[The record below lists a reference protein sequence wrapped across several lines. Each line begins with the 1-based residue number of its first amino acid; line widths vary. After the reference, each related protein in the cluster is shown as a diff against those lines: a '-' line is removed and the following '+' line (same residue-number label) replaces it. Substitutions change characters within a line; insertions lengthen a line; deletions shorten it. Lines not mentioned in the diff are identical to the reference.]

1 MEAVHL
7 VYLVRVGT
15 QARHLGQKGSVL
27 RVASC
32 DLAQMRQ
39 SALQLSTG
47 ILHRQHGCLG
57 SATVQLKRQHPH
69 ASR

>member
-15 QARHLGQKGSVL
+15 QARHLGQKGGVF
-27 RVASC
+27 RIASC
-32 DLAQMRQ
+32 NLAQMRQ

-47 ILHRQHGCLG
+47 ILQRQHGCLS
-57 SATVQLKRQHPH
+57 SAIVQFKRRRPH